1 MHCKG
6 VRLDGWGTYL
16 DVRGLEEWERL
27 ITGVCHVPSHG
38 LYHSAEQ
45 WLADE
50 GMDWQCIGH

>member
-16 DVRGLEEWERL
+16 AVRGLEEWERL
-27 ITGVCHVPSHG
+27 ITGARHVPRHE
-38 LYHSAEQ
+38 LYHSAER